1 MDRDYE
7 KTVTVFDHPKS
18 KEIFLL
24 LNRKSKEKSKE
35 IFFLHFLYFSQNILP
50 LVQSLHTTKKSLAS
64 SSVLPVRYL

>member
-18 KEIFLL
+18 KEIFFAF
-24 LNRKSKEKSKE
+24 KQEEQGKEQGN
-35 IFFLHFLYFSQNILP
+35 FFLHFLYFSQNILP